1 MLLTFD
7 PCFVQYFFMQELWI
21 IMFKSFTTCC
31 DFSVMSM
38 SAFTHGVIFVTE
50 FETLAKGH
58 LDTEDTTPM

>member
-1 MLLTFD
+1 
-7 PCFVQYFFMQELWI
+7 
-21 IMFKSFTTCC
+21 MFLVLYSIFYARNVNNNVKSFTTCC

-58 LDTEDTTPM
+58 LDTEDTTSM